1 MKSGTRKS
9 KKAAAAPK
17 ADRTAV
23 FTALRRLMAPYAKG
37 LDVTADTPAD
47 FCVYTRHV
55 LKNKT
60 QLFFGAVQV
69 KKNYVSYHFMPVYV
83 DPGLLAGVS
92 PALKKRMQG
101 KSCFN
106 FPEVDRPL
114 FKELAALTKAG
125 HARYRAEGYIAKGT
139 RSSPRG

>member
-1 MKSGTRKS
+1 MKTGTRTT

-17 ADRTAV
+17 ADLTAV
-23 FTALRRLMAPYAKG
+23 FTVLRRLMAPYAKR
-37 LDVTADTPAD
+37 LDVTVDTPSD
-47 FCVYTRHV
+47 FSVYTKHIQ
-55 LKNKT
+55 KNKT
-60 QLFFGAVQV
+60 PLFFGAVQV
-69 KKNYVSYHFMPVYV
+69 KRNYVSYHLMPVYV

-106 FPEVDRPL
+106 FADVDRPL

-125 HARYRAEGYIAKGT
+125 HARYREEGYL
-139 RSSPRG
+139 

>member
-1 MKSGTRKS
+1 MKTGTRTT

-17 ADRTAV
+17 ADLTAV
-23 FTALRRLMAPYAKG
+23 FTVLRRLMAAHAKG

-47 FCVYTRHV
+47 FCVYTRHI

-60 QLFFGAVQV
+60 PLFFGSVQV

-106 FPEVDRPL
+106 FSEVDRPL
-114 FKELAALTKAG
+114 FRELAALTRAG
-125 HARYRAEGYIAKGT
+125 VDRYRKEGYL
-139 RSSPRG
+139 